1 MPSDSVTKPSRP
13 GTAVHEKGQRR
24 VEDILDAAVRVLIEE
39 GYGLFTMR
47 RIAEAADMRLSN
59 LQYYFSSKEDLLN
72 ALLKRTVDDYEASLA
87 QITRNRSGSPRA
99 QFQRIIEYLLK
110 DQETRASCSIFWEL
124 WALAGRD
131 PNIGAIMNSYYDAYL
146 DKMGEAIRL
155 VSPDMPKRRAQRHAG
170 MIVAL
175 IEGASLLRGFGK
187 PHRSS
192 LTGYER
198 AILEQC
204 ELLAQNI
211 DDEKAP
217 LR

>member
-1 MPSDSVTKPSRP
+1 VTKPSRP
-13 GTAVHEKGQRR
+13 GTAVREKGQRR
-24 VEDILDAAVRVLIEE
+24 GEDILDAAVRVLIEE

-59 LQYYFSSKEDLLN
+59 LQYYFSTKEDLLG

-87 QITRNRSGSPRA
+87 EITRNRSGSAKA

-110 DQETRASCSIFWEL
+110 DQETRTSCLIFWEL

-131 PNIGAIMNSYYDAYL
+131 PSIGAIMNNYYDAYL
-146 DKMGEAIRL
+146 GKMAEAICL
-155 VSPDMPKRRAQRHAG
+155 VSPTMPKRRAQRHAG
-170 MIVAL
+170 VIVAL

-187 PHRSS
+187 PRRNS
-192 LTGYER
+192 LAGYER

-204 ELLAQNI
+204 ELLARSTE
-211 DDEKAP
+211 DAK
-217 LR
+217 